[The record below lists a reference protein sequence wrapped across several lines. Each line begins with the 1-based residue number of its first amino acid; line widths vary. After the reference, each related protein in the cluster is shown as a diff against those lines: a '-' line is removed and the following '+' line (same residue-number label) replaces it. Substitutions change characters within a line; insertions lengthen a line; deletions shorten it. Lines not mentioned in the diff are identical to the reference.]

1 MKTFQKIALVSAIAA
16 APFAAQADLT
26 PMDDALMGDTTGQ
39 GGVTIEIDLGTSGI
53 KIGEVV
59 YTDTAT
65 GSDTDGGSVSL
76 ENIGINLTGTLVQ
89 TIDVDAAGD
98 LKMTVSSPGALNITA
113 GNDAADTTGLSSALK
128 LVATDGSESEII
140 NNLDLAVNLGSST
153 TTIKNLGTSAT
164 AGLGALSG
172 AGVTGSYATGQSS
185 MAIQMNASVEVTDM
199 NLGLFGY
206 TNAQADVIGNQK
218 ASQYATAYATAAPG
232 DQAALAA
239 ANGDADNNGAIDG
252 AELTG
257 LKNTIATGSAIQVEG
272 VTVAA
277 AAGGAISLNQVIWAV
292 GGDASQPGSD
302 AGVYIQMGAMDMN
315 IGVADIKIGGG
326 SIGALAINGL
336 ELAGMTQRIYGH

>member
-26 PMDDALMGDTTGQ
+26 PMDDSLMGNTTGQ
-39 GGVTIEIDLGTSGI
+39 AGVTIEIDLGAAGI

-59 YTDTAT
+59 YTDTQSGA
-65 GSDTDGGSVSL
+65 DTDGGSVSL
-76 ENIGINLTGTLVQ
+76 ENINIGLTGTLVQ

-98 LKMTVSSPGALNITA
+98 LKMTVSSPGAMNIA
-113 GNDAADTTGLSSALK
+113 VGNDAADTTGLSSALK

-140 NNLDLAVNLGSST
+140 NNLDLSVNLGSST

-218 ASQYATAYATAAPG
+218 AGQYAAAYAAAAPG

-257 LKNTIATGSAIQVEG
+257 LKDTIATGSAIQVEG

-277 AAGGAISLNQVIWAV
+277 AGGGAISLEQVIWAV

-315 IGVADIKIGGG
+315 IGVADVKIGGG
-326 SIGALAINGL
+326 SIGSVAINGL